1 MKMFGNI
8 FVTVLL
14 PLILI
19 ASLAYA
25 LGRLGHVDPG
35 APARVTFYLFNP
47 SLVFVTLA
55 SATASQEVLGRMA
68 LLKILTC
75 VILVVLSLFIARRLR
90 CSEPSASA
98 LALSAGF
105 ANSGNFGLSVSE
117 YAFGQ
122 TGLALAVICYVADNA
137 MLNSLGVYLAARGRA
152 TVRRSVLQVLLNP
165 ALYAVPLGLAA
176 RRFDWTLPLALERS
190 VELLGRAAVPT
201 MLVVLGLQLAA
212 LPMDRKDW
220 KLVSLSSGMRLLL
233 APLLALGLTIPLGLS
248 GLARQVGVLQA
259 AVPTAVTASVIAS
272 RYDAEPNQVAGTV
285 LVTSIASLITVTA
298 LLSWMA

>member
-1 MKMFGNI
+1 MFGSI

-19 ASLAYA
+19 AGLAYV
-25 LGRLGHVDPG
+25 LGRRTHLDPG
-35 APARVTFYLFNP
+35 PLARVTFYLFSP

-55 SATASQEVLGRMA
+55 STTVPQELLGRLA
-68 LLKILTC
+68 LLKILIC
-75 VILVVLSLFIARRLR
+75 VVLVLVSLFIARRIE
-90 CSEPSASA
+90 CSGPATSA
-98 LALSAGF
+98 LALSAAF

-122 TGLALAVICYVADNA
+122 AGLALAVICYVTSNV
-137 MLNSLGVYLAARGRA
+137 MINSLGVYLAARGRA
-152 TVRRSVLQVLLNP
+152 TVPRSILQVFLNP

-176 RRFDWTLPLALERS
+176 KRFGWMLPLSLERPL
-190 VELLGRAAVPT
+190 EMLGRAAVPT

-212 LPMDRKDW
+212 LPIQSGRW
-220 KLVSLSSGMRLLL
+220 KLVGLATFLRLGL
-233 APLLALGLTIPLGLS
+233 APMLALALAIPLGLS

-259 AVPTAVTASVIAS
+259 AVPTAVTASILAS
-272 RYDAEPNQVAGTV
+272 RYDSEPNQVAGSV
-285 LVTSIASLITVTA
+285 LVSSLISLITVTA